1 MIIINTEK
9 DLKASVLFSN
19 YQLLRE
25 TSEENY
31 EFINGEIIKM
41 YSPSTSHQD
50 VVLNLTMELKQF
62 FKKSKCKVMISP
74 YDVYLEKEDIKKET
88 CVIPDISIMCDKGGF
103 TEKRYHGVPT
113 IIVEVLSTNWADD
126 MIKKLK
132 LYEEYGV
139 QEYWIVDPN
148 SKAFMVYS
156 YDAEKESY
164 NHTLQKDDELCSKL
178 FSGLKIDMNLVF
190 DIE

>member
-9 DLKASVLFSN
+9 DLTVSSLFSE
-19 YQLLRE
+19 YELLRE
-25 TSEENY
+25 TSEENF

-62 FKKSKCKVMISP
+62 FKNSKCKVMISP

-88 CVIPDISIMCDKGGF
+88 CVIPDISIMCDKSGF

-126 MIKKLK
+126 LIKKLK
-132 LYEEYGV
+132 LYEEYAV

-156 YDAEKESY
+156 YDLEKKSY
-164 NHTLQKDDELCSKL
+164 NHTHQKDDELCSKL
-178 FSGLKIDMNLVF
+178 FSDLKIDMNLVF
-190 DIE
+190 GE